1 MNTIVERIPAGAEL
15 NESSQVSAKS
25 AVAWSA
31 MLAGAAG
38 SVALSLILAFLGMGL
53 GLSP

>member
-1 MNTIVERIPAGAEL
+1 MNTIVERIPARAEV
-15 NESSQVSAKS
+15 NASSRVSAKS

-31 MLAGAAG
+31 TLAGAAG
-38 SVALSLILAFLGMGL
+38 SVAPSLIRAVLATGL